1 MASTVAAYPNSN
13 VSPSKKNRLGKTLK
27 PFLWLDV
34 RSLIRSSVMKAVLDF
49 VVFVAIL
56 LALFMVPA

>member
-1 MASTVAAYPNSN
+1 MASTVAAYPNSH
-13 VSPSKKNRLGKTLK
+13 VSPSRKNRLRELVRQ
-27 PFLWLDV
+27 LDLS
-34 RSLIRSSVMKAVLDF
+34 SLIRSGAMKAVLDF